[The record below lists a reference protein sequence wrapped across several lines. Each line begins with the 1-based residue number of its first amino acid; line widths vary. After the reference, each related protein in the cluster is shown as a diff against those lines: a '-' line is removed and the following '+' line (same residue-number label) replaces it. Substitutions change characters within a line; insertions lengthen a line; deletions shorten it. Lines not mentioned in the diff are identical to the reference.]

1 MPTRHFD
8 LAIAG
13 GTLVTMSSD
22 MDIIENASIGISGS
36 RIALVDTNRTLAADR
51 IIDARGGLILP
62 GLVNTHT
69 HLPMVCFR
77 GLADDLPLMDWL
89 HHHIFPMEA
98 RFVNKQMVRDGA
110 MLAIA
115 EMILSG
121 TTTCCDGYFFEN
133 QIAEAALAGGMRAVA
148 AQGFADSATPDH
160 PQYEKMMAAAGRF
173 VERWLPHA
181 PMITPAFFCHS
192 PYTCSPRT
200 LVNVKA
206 AAREAGI
213 LYLTHLLENRDE
225 IDTIEKRYGRK
236 PVTHLHHLGVL
247 DDRTVAVHCN
257 WMTPED
263 IALFADLGV
272 SVSHNP
278 ASSMKLAAGV
288 APVPLMLEKGI
299 AVGLGT
305 DGSASNND
313 LDLFQEMDLSAKVHK
328 ATLLDPTVMSAETV
342 LKMATIEGARVL
354 GMDRL
359 IGSVEVGKQADII
372 ILDMNQPHLTPLYNP
387 YSQIVY
393 AARGG
398 DVKTSIIDGKPVME
412 NRRLLTMDLPAV
424 MERVRAI
431 AAHIQSEHQS
441 AIRTS
446 PVDV

>member
-1 MPTRHFD
+1 MSSHHFD
-8 LAIAG
+8 LAITG
-13 GTLVTMSSD
+13 GTLVTLSAK
-22 MDIIENASIGISGS
+22 MDILENASIGIADG
-36 RIALVDTNRTLAADR
+36 RIALVDANRTLSAEK
-51 IIDARGGLILP
+51 IIDARDSLILP

-77 GLADDLPLMDWL
+77 GLADDLPLMEWL
-89 HHHIFPMEA
+89 NDHIFPMEA
-98 RFVNKQMVRDGA
+98 RFVNRQMVYDGA

-133 QIAEAALAGGMRAVA
+133 QIAQAALDCGMRAVA
-148 AQGFADSATPDH
+148 AQGFADFATPDH

-236 PVTHLHHLGVL
+236 PVPHLHHLGVL
-247 DDRTVAVHCN
+247 DERTVAVHCN
-257 WMTPED
+257 WMKPED
-263 IALFADLGV
+263 IELFADLGV
-272 SVSHNP
+272 RVSHNP

-288 APVPLMLEKGI
+288 APVPSMLEKGI

-313 LDLFQEMDLSAKVHK
+313 LDLFQEMDLAAKVHK

-342 LKMATIEGARVL
+342 LKMATINGARVL
-354 GMDRL
+354 GLDRL
-359 IGSVEVGKQADII
+359 IGSIEVGKLADII
-372 ILDMNQPHLTPLYNP
+372 ILDLNQPHLTPLYNP

-393 AARGG
+393 AARGS
-398 DVKTSIIDGKPVME
+398 DVKTSIIGGKPVME

-424 MERVRAI
+424 MQRVRAI
-431 AAHIQSEHQS
+431 AANIQSVHS
-441 AIRTS
+441 
-446 PVDV
+446 

>member
-1 MPTRHFD
+1 MPSRHFD

-13 GTLVTMSSD
+13 GTLVTMSSR
-22 MDIIENASIGISGS
+22 MDIIENASIGISGG

-257 WMTPED
+257 WMSPED

-288 APVPLMLEKGI
+288 APIPLMMEKGI

-313 LDLFQEMDLSAKVHK
+313 LDMFQEMDLSAKVHK

-446 PVDV
+446 PVDI

>member
-8 LAIAG
+8 LAITG
-13 GTLVTMSSD
+13 GTLMTLSSD

-36 RIALVDTNRTLAADR
+36 RIALVDTNCTLAADR
-51 IIDARGGLILP
+51 VIDARGGLILP

-89 HHHIFPMEA
+89 NHHIFPMEA

>member
-13 GTLVTMSSD
+13 GTLVTLSSR
-22 MDIIENASIGISGS
+22 MDIIENASIGISGG

-51 IIDARGGLILP
+51 IIDARGDLILP

-89 HHHIFPMEA
+89 NHHIFPMEA

-121 TTTCCDGYFFEN
+121 TTTCCDGYYFEN

-236 PVTHLHHLGVL
+236 PVPHLHHLGVL
-247 DDRTVAVHCN
+247 DNRTVAVHCN

-412 NRRLLTMDLPAV
+412 NRRLLTMDLPTV

-441 AIRTS
+441 TIRTS

>member
-1 MPTRHFD
+1 MPSRHFD

-13 GTLVTMSSD
+13 GTLVTMSSR
-22 MDIIENASIGISGS
+22 MDIIENASIGISGG

-89 HHHIFPMEA
+89 NHHIFPMEA

-257 WMTPED
+257 WMSPED

-446 PVDV
+446 PVDI

>member
-1 MPTRHFD
+1 MPSRHFD
-8 LAIAG
+8 LVIAG
-13 GTLVTMSSD
+13 GTLVTMSSK
-22 MDIIENASIGISGS
+22 MDIIKNAAIGISGG
-36 RIALVDTNRTLAADR
+36 RIALVDTNRTLSADR
-51 IIDARGGLILP
+51 IIDARDGLILP

-89 HHHIFPMEA
+89 NHHIFPMEA
-98 RFVNKQMVRDGA
+98 RFVNRQMVRDGA

-133 QIAEAALAGGMRAVA
+133 QIAEAALACGMRAVA
-148 AQGFADSATPDH
+148 AQGFADFATPDH

-173 VERWLPHA
+173 AERWLPHA

-236 PVTHLHHLGVL
+236 PVQHLHHLGVL

-257 WMTPED
+257 WMNPED

-278 ASSMKLAAGV
+278 TSSMKLAAGV

-305 DGSASNND
+305 DGSASNNN
-313 LDLFQEMDLSAKVHK
+313 LDMFQEMDLSAKIHK
-328 ATLLDPTVMSAETV
+328 ATLRDPTVMGAETV

-354 GMDRL
+354 GLDRL
-359 IGSVEVGKQADII
+359 IGSVEVGKLADII

-398 DVKTSIIDGKPVME
+398 DVKTSIIGGKLVME
-412 NRRLLTMDLPAV
+412 NRRLLTMDLPDV

-431 AAHIQSEHQS
+431 AANIQSEHS
-441 AIRTS
+441 
-446 PVDV
+446 

>member
-89 HHHIFPMEA
+89 NHHIFPMEA

-257 WMTPED
+257 WMSPED

>member
-13 GTLVTMSSD
+13 GTLVTLSSR
-22 MDIIENASIGISGS
+22 MDIIENASIGISGG

-51 IIDARGGLILP
+51 IIDARGDLILP

-89 HHHIFPMEA
+89 NHHIFPMEA

-121 TTTCCDGYFFEN
+121 TTTCCDGYYFEN

-236 PVTHLHHLGVL
+236 PVPHLHHLGVL
-247 DDRTVAVHCN
+247 DNRTVAVHCN

-288 APVPLMLEKGI
+288 APVAQMLHQGV

-305 DGSASNND
+305 DGAASNNG
-313 LDLFQEMDLSAKVHK
+313 LDMFREMNLAAKIHK
-328 ATLLDPTVMSAETV
+328 VMSLDPTVMSAPTV
-342 LKMATIEGARVL
+342 FRMATIGGAQVL
-354 GMDRL
+354 GMEHL
-359 IGSVEVGKQADII
+359 IGSIEVGKLADII
-372 ILDMNQPHLTPLYNP
+372 IVDMNQPHLTPLYNP
-387 YSQIVY
+387 YSQLVY
-393 AARGG
+393 AARGA
-398 DVKTSIIDGKPVME
+398 DVKTSIINGQMVME
-412 NRRLLTMDLPAV
+412 DRRLLTIDLPSV
-424 MERVRAI
+424 MSNVRKI
-431 AAHIQSEHQS
+431 AAHIALEKNP
-441 AIRTS
+441 
-446 PVDV
+446 PVCS

>member
-1 MPTRHFD
+1 M
-8 LAIAG
+8 
-13 GTLVTMSSD
+13 
-22 MDIIENASIGISGS
+22 
-36 RIALVDTNRTLAADR
+36 
-51 IIDARGGLILP
+51 
-62 GLVNTHT
+62 
-69 HLPMVCFR
+69 
-77 GLADDLPLMDWL
+77 
-89 HHHIFPMEA
+89 
-98 RFVNKQMVRDGA
+98 
-110 MLAIA
+110 
-115 EMILSG
+115 
-121 TTTCCDGYFFEN
+121 
-133 QIAEAALAGGMRAVA
+133 
-148 AQGFADSATPDH
+148 
-160 PQYEKMMAAAGRF
+160 
-173 VERWLPHA
+173 
-181 PMITPAFFCHS
+181 
-192 PYTCSPRT
+192 
-200 LVNVKA
+200 
-206 AAREAGI
+206 
-213 LYLTHLLENRDE
+213 
-225 IDTIEKRYGRK
+225 
-236 PVTHLHHLGVL
+236 HHLDVL

-257 WMTPED
+257 WMSPED

-288 APVPLMLEKGI
+288 APIPLMMEKGI

>member
-1 MPTRHFD
+1 MPSRHFD

-288 APVPLMLEKGI
+288 APIPLMLEKGI

-313 LDLFQEMDLSAKVHK
+313 LDMFQEMDLSAKVHK

>member
-13 GTLVTMSSD
+13 GTLVTLSSR

-36 RIALVDTNRTLAADR
+36 RIALVDTNHVLAADK

-89 HHHIFPMEA
+89 NHHIFPMET
-98 RFVNKQMVRDGA
+98 RFVNRQMVRDGA

-133 QIAEAALAGGMRAVA
+133 QIAEAALACGMRAVV
-148 AQGFADSATPDH
+148 AQGFADFATPDY

-236 PVTHLHHLGVL
+236 PVPHLHHLGVL
-247 DDRTVAVHCN
+247 DNRTVAVHCN
-257 WMTPED
+257 WMSPED

-313 LDLFQEMDLSAKVHK
+313 LDMFQEMDLSAKVHK
-328 ATLLDPTVMSAETV
+328 VTLLNPTVMSAETV
-342 LKMATIEGARVL
+342 VKMATIDGARVL
-354 GMDRL
+354 GLDRL
-359 IGSVEVGKQADII
+359 IGSIEVGKQADII
-372 ILDMNQPHLTPLYNP
+372 ILDMDQPHLTPLYNP
-387 YSQIVY
+387 YSHIVY

-398 DVKTSIIDGKPVME
+398 DVKTSIIAGKPVME

-441 AIRTS
+441 TIRTS

>member
-1 MPTRHFD
+1 MPSRHFD

-13 GTLVTMSSD
+13 GTLVTMSSR
-22 MDIIENASIGISGS
+22 MDIIENASIGISGG

-89 HHHIFPMEA
+89 NHHIFPMEA
-98 RFVNKQMVRDGA
+98 RFVNKQMVRNGA

-257 WMTPED
+257 WMSPED

-288 APVPLMLEKGI
+288 APIPLMLEKGI

-313 LDLFQEMDLSAKVHK
+313 LDMFQEMDLSAKVHK

-446 PVDV
+446 PVDI

>member
-1 MPTRHFD
+1 MPSRHFD

-13 GTLVTMSSD
+13 GTLVTMSSR
-22 MDIIENASIGISGS
+22 MDIIENASIGISGG

-446 PVDV
+446 PVDI

>member
-89 HHHIFPMEA
+89 NHHIFPMEA

-236 PVTHLHHLGVL
+236 PVPHLHHLGVL
-247 DDRTVAVHCN
+247 DNRTVAVHCN

>member
-13 GTLVTMSSD
+13 GTLVTLSSR
-22 MDIIENASIGISGS
+22 MDIIENASIGISGG

-51 IIDARGGLILP
+51 IIDARGDLILP

-89 HHHIFPMEA
+89 NHHIFPMEA

-121 TTTCCDGYFFEN
+121 TTTCCDGYYFEN

-236 PVTHLHHLGVL
+236 PVPHLHHLGVL
-247 DDRTVAVHCN
+247 DNRTVAVHCN

-431 AAHIQSEHQS
+431 AAHIQSEYQS
-441 AIRTS
+441 TIRTS

>member
-13 GTLVTMSSD
+13 GTLVTLSSR
-22 MDIIENASIGISGS
+22 MDIIENASIGISGG
-36 RIALVDTNRTLAADR
+36 RIALVDTNRTLAADK
-51 IIDARGGLILP
+51 IIDARGDLILP

-89 HHHIFPMEA
+89 NHHIFPMEA
-98 RFVNKQMVRDGA
+98 RFVNKRMVRDGA

-121 TTTCCDGYFFEN
+121 TTTCCDGYYFEN

-236 PVTHLHHLGVL
+236 PVPHLHHLGVL
-247 DDRTVAVHCN
+247 DNRTVAVHCN

-412 NRRLLTMDLPAV
+412 NRRLLTMDLPTV

-441 AIRTS
+441 TIRTS

>member
-1 MPTRHFD
+1 MPSRHFD
-8 LAIAG
+8 LAITG
-13 GTLVTMSSD
+13 GTLVTMSSE
-22 MDIIENASIGISGS
+22 MDIMENASIGITGS
-36 RIALVDTNRTLAADR
+36 RISLVDTNRALSADR
-51 IIDARGGLILP
+51 IIDARDGLILP

-89 HHHIFPMEA
+89 QHHIFPVEA
-98 RFVNKQMVRDGA
+98 RFVNKQTVYDGA

-133 QIAEAALAGGMRAVA
+133 QIAEAALACSMRAVV
-148 AQGFADSATPDH
+148 AQGFADFAAPDY
-160 PQYEKMMAAAGRF
+160 PQYEKMMAAGGRF

-200 LVNVKA
+200 LINVKA
-206 AAREAGI
+206 AARDAGI

-236 PVTHLHHLGVL
+236 PVQHLRHLDVL

-257 WMTPED
+257 WMNPED
-263 IALFADLGV
+263 IVLFADLGV

-278 ASSMKLAAGV
+278 TSSMKLAAGV
-288 APVPLMLEKGI
+288 APVPLMLEKGV

-305 DGSASNND
+305 DGCASNNN
-313 LDLFQEMDLSAKVHK
+313 LDMFQEMDISAKVHK
-328 ATLLDPTVMSAETV
+328 GTLLDPTVMNAETV
-342 LKMATIEGARVL
+342 LRMATIEGARVL
-354 GMDRL
+354 GLDRQ

-372 ILDMNQPHLTPLYNP
+372 ILDLNRPHLTPLYNP
-387 YSQIVY
+387 YSQVVY

-398 DVKTSIIDGKPVME
+398 DVKTSIIGGKPVME
-412 NRRLLTMDLPAV
+412 NRQLLTMDLPAV
-424 MERVRAI
+424 MERVRTI
-431 AAHIQSEHQS
+431 AAHIQKERS
-441 AIRTS
+441 
-446 PVDV
+446 

>member
-13 GTLVTMSSD
+13 GTLVTMSSR
-22 MDIIENASIGISGS
+22 MDIIENASIGISGG

-236 PVTHLHHLGVL
+236 PVQHLHHLDVL

-257 WMTPED
+257 WMSPED

-288 APVPLMLEKGI
+288 APIPLMLEKGI

-446 PVDV
+446 PVDI

>member
-1 MPTRHFD
+1 MSSHHFD
-8 LAIAG
+8 LAITG
-13 GTLVTMSSD
+13 GTLVTLSAK
-22 MDIIENASIGISGS
+22 MDILENASIGISDG
-36 RIALVDTNRTLAADR
+36 RIALVDANRTLSAEK
-51 IIDARGGLILP
+51 IIDARDSLILP

-77 GLADDLPLMDWL
+77 GLADDLPLMEWL
-89 HHHIFPMEA
+89 NDHIFPMEA
-98 RFVNKQMVRDGA
+98 RFVNRQMVYDGA

-133 QIAEAALAGGMRAVA
+133 QIAQAALDCGMRAVA
-148 AQGFADSATPDH
+148 AQGFADFATPDH

-236 PVTHLHHLGVL
+236 PVPHLHHLGVL
-247 DDRTVAVHCN
+247 DERTVAVHCN
-257 WMTPED
+257 WMKPED
-263 IALFADLGV
+263 IELFADLGV
-272 SVSHNP
+272 RVSHNP

-288 APVPLMLEKGI
+288 APVPSMLEKGI

-313 LDLFQEMDLSAKVHK
+313 LDLFQEMDLAAKVHK

-342 LKMATIEGARVL
+342 LKMATINGARVL
-354 GMDRL
+354 GLDRL
-359 IGSVEVGKQADII
+359 IGSIEVGKLADII
-372 ILDMNQPHLTPLYNP
+372 ILDLNQPHLTPLYNP

-393 AARGG
+393 AARGS
-398 DVKTSIIDGKPVME
+398 DVKTSIIGGKPVME

-431 AAHIQSEHQS
+431 AANIQSVHS
-441 AIRTS
+441 
-446 PVDV
+446 

>member
-36 RIALVDTNRTLAADR
+36 RIALVDTNCTLAADR
-51 IIDARGGLILP
+51 VIDARGGLILP

-89 HHHIFPMEA
+89 NHHIFPMEA
-98 RFVNKQMVRDGA
+98 RFVNKQMVRNGA

-257 WMTPED
+257 WMSPED

-288 APVPLMLEKGI
+288 APIPLMMEKGI

-313 LDLFQEMDLSAKVHK
+313 LDMFQEMDLSAKVHK

-446 PVDV
+446 PVDI

>member
-1 MPTRHFD
+1 MSSHHFD
-8 LAIAG
+8 LAITG
-13 GTLVTMSSD
+13 GTLVTLSAK
-22 MDIIENASIGISGS
+22 MDILENASIGISDG
-36 RIALVDTNRTLAADR
+36 RIALVDANRTLSAEK
-51 IIDARGGLILP
+51 IIDARDSLILP

-77 GLADDLPLMDWL
+77 GLADDLPLMEWL
-89 HHHIFPMEA
+89 NDHIFPMEA
-98 RFVNKQMVRDGA
+98 RFVNRQMVYDGA

-133 QIAEAALAGGMRAVA
+133 QIAQAALDCGMRAVA
-148 AQGFADSATPDH
+148 AQGFADFATPDH
-160 PQYEKMMAAAGRF
+160 PQYENMMAAAGRF

-236 PVTHLHHLGVL
+236 PVPHLHHLGVL
-247 DDRTVAVHCN
+247 DERTVAVHCN
-257 WMTPED
+257 WMKPED
-263 IALFADLGV
+263 IELFADLGV
-272 SVSHNP
+272 RVSHNP

-288 APVPLMLEKGI
+288 APVPSMLEKGI

-313 LDLFQEMDLSAKVHK
+313 LDLFQEMDLAAKVHK

-342 LKMATIEGARVL
+342 LKMATINGARVL
-354 GMDRL
+354 GLDRL
-359 IGSVEVGKQADII
+359 IGSIEVGKLADII
-372 ILDMNQPHLTPLYNP
+372 ILDLNQPHLTPLYNP

-393 AARGG
+393 AARGS
-398 DVKTSIIDGKPVME
+398 DVKTSIIGGKPVME

-424 MERVRAI
+424 MQRVRAI
-431 AAHIQSEHQS
+431 AANIQSVHS
-441 AIRTS
+441 
-446 PVDV
+446 